1 MEDSEAGSDADEE
14 KDVEEVEAVET
25 KPPTPEPSAPPSPE
39 RALPRRRIREPVD
52 LGTALGPDW
61 DPEAPA
67 KVETFD
73 ALKRVFDEADED
85 SDGELGV
92 DDFVK
97 AFRHLDPELRDAR
110 EALRRA
116 RSEARSDSYADAG
129 ASANAD
135 GDAGVPRDENDDE
148 EEEHDVS
155 NFVDPAL
162 EAAVDYRMR
171 HLFAI
176 MDTNAGDTV
185 DWDEFSTHVM
195 LTAKEMRDKARALQ
209 PPSRYAPP
217 HETQCV
223 VFDKQT
229 RHNDL
234 VTNITRMPRVDQY
247 ATVSRDGSVRAW
259 SLDDATKTATLR
271 KKVNVGVGFL
281 NDAAELPVTGRLA
294 VACFDRSV
302 RVFDPKAWTETGA
315 FRALKDAPLCVA
327 GEPRMQG

>member
-14 KDVEEVEAVET
+14 KDVEEVEAVEA

-129 ASANAD
+129 QRERGRRRGSPARRERRRGGGARRFSGRGPRAGGGGGLPHAPPVRHHGHQRGGHRGLGRVLD
-135 GDAGVPRDENDDE
+135 ARHVDGEGDAR
-148 EEEHDVS
+148 
-155 NFVDPAL
+155 
-162 EAAVDYRMR
+162 
-171 HLFAI
+171 
-176 MDTNAGDTV
+176 
-185 DWDEFSTHVM
+185 
-195 LTAKEMRDKARALQ
+195 
-209 PPSRYAPP
+209 
-217 HETQCV
+217 
-223 VFDKQT
+223 
-229 RHNDL
+229 
-234 VTNITRMPRVDQY
+234 
-247 ATVSRDGSVRAW
+247 
-259 SLDDATKTATLR
+259 
-271 KKVNVGVGFL
+271 
-281 NDAAELPVTGRLA
+281 
-294 VACFDRSV
+294 
-302 RVFDPKAWTETGA
+302 
-315 FRALKDAPLCVA
+315 
-327 GEPRMQG
+327 